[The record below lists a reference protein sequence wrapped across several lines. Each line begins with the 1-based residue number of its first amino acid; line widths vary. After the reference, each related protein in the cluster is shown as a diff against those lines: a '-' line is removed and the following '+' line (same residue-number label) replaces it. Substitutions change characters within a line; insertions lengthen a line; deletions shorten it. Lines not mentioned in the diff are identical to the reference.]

1 MKVTMIGH
9 STVLIEVGGKKILTD
24 PYFSLWGN
32 PAYKRVA
39 PPSMTREELKDV
51 DLVLVSHNHFDHTDP
66 PFFRLLASDVPVVA
80 PRASSWV
87 TWLKGAR
94 NLIGLGKWE
103 EKQFGAI
110 RVTAV
115 PARHITVTRGFVLQ
129 AEGKSVYFAG
139 DTYYRSFMK
148 EIGRRFTLDLA
159 LMPVTTFRT
168 PMTMGEVGAVKAV
181 RDMSPKVV
189 IPIHLG
195 IQPRSPLMRTSQTPE
210 GFRKRCQDAGLSV
223 EVRILREGES
233 WQAS

>member
-9 STVLIEVGGKKILTD
+9 SAVLIEADGKKILTD

-39 PPSMTREELKDV
+39 PPAKKREELKNV

-66 PFFRLLASDVPVVA
+66 RFFRSLASDVPIVA
-80 PRASSWV
+80 PRESSWV
-87 TWLKGAR
+87 TSLKGAR
-94 NLIGLGKWE
+94 NVVGLGKWE

-115 PARHITVTRGFVLQ
+115 PATHVAVTRGFVIQ
-129 AEGKSVYFAG
+129 VEGKNIYFAG
-139 DTYYRSFMK
+139 DTYYREFMK
-148 EIGRRFTLDLA
+148 EIGKKFALDLA
-159 LMPVTTFRT
+159 LMPVTTFRI
-168 PMTMGEVGAVKAV
+168 PLTMGETSAVKAV
-181 RDMSPKVV
+181 RDLSPKVV

-210 GFRKRCQDAGLSV
+210 GFRKRCQDAGLSA
-223 EVRILREGES
+223 EVKILREGEA
-233 WQAS
+233 WQA